1 VQAKQVRNDLS
12 RVKTWLRMGTPIALS
27 LAPSW
32 RSEFCYHEDEML
44 SRLYACG
51 MQYVSETALGAEEI
65 NAQCIAFLT
74 DTPGVWISTACPV
87 VVQLIAKYYP
97 HLRTHL
103 IPVESPMVAHARML
117 QAVSPSAV
125 KIVFAGPCFAKKG
138 EADRSAGVIDAAITF
153 EELSALL
160 KESADSYT
168 EEDVC
173 RWFPRPA
180 QEGAVYPVDGGMISG
195 IHHNDV
201 SIDAD
206 FFAVS
211 GIDNIIE
218 GLEHFNPDAISGT
231 VFIEMQACEGG
242 CINGPGCIEKTS
254 WIHKRIATLR
264 AVQDKAGLTSR
275 ASSLKPHNTALD
287 TEICT
292 NEPEDAQLTEVFH
305 SFGKYSEDDM
315 LNCGGCGYD
324 SCRDLAKAILMG
336 KAEPGMCVSHLRA
349 LAQKKAN
356 ALFKAM
362 PSGVVIVDAGMR
374 VVELN
379 HNFARLLQLGDPYLD
394 ATADLTGASL
404 ARIAPFSQLFEQVM
418 QTGFEVN
425 EREIPLGNSIVK
437 ISIFVIEPRR
447 LVGGIVQ
454 DVTKPSVARE
464 QTVSKA
470 REVIR
475 KNLDMVQK
483 IAYLLGENAAEV
495 EMTLNSIIEVT
506 GRQSDESELR

>member
-1 VQAKQVRNDLS
+1 
-12 RVKTWLRMGTPIALS
+12 
-27 LAPSW
+27 
-32 RSEFCYHEDEML
+32 
-44 SRLYACG
+44 
-51 MQYVSETALGAEEI
+51 
-65 NAQCIAFLT
+65 
-74 DTPGVWISTACPV
+74 
-87 VVQLIAKYYP
+87 
-97 HLRTHL
+97 
-103 IPVESPMVAHARML
+103 
-117 QAVSPSAV
+117 
-125 KIVFAGPCFAKKG
+125 
-138 EADRSAGVIDAAITF
+138 
-153 EELSALL
+153 
-160 KESADSYT
+160 
-168 EEDVC
+168 
-173 RWFPRPA
+173 
-180 QEGAVYPVDGGMISG
+180 
-195 IHHNDV
+195 
-201 SIDAD
+201 
-206 FFAVS
+206 
-211 GIDNIIE
+211 
-218 GLEHFNPDAISGT
+218 
-231 VFIEMQACEGG
+231 
-242 CINGPGCIEKTS
+242 
-254 WIHKRIATLR
+254 
-264 AVQDKAGLTSR
+264 
-275 ASSLKPHNTALD
+275 
-287 TEICT
+287 
-292 NEPEDAQLTEVFH
+292 
-305 SFGKYSEDDM
+305 M